1 MRHVLRAASLIS
13 VLTLPLVATGQEL
26 LMRPT
31 PPPAV
36 TAESEPWYVAR
47 APLLFGGTLY
57 FPAGP
62 QVHFNRDEMV
72 RTGYFGAIPVY
83 VRTTLE
89 PRSVIFVPLSGGLMQ
104 PYERRRSGELAG
116 TEGSIPPSF
125 PIENPAERRDDAS
138 RRLGAIGPPTGAPST
153 LDSSIVALTETVPT
167 PPATRA
173 LGTTGMV
180 PLHPLASAV
189 RPEGLNSVFV
199 TFENQRWFS
208 SGEAVPFEAG
218 AFRQVG
224 THTGL
229 AVYSHPAH
237 PGTIYIPVARD
248 AAALVA
254 PYSNVRSR

>member
-1 MRHVLRAASLIS
+1 MRHVLRAASVIS
-13 VLTLPLVATGQEL
+13 VLMLPLVATGQEL
-26 LMRPT
+26 LMQST

-36 TAESEPWYVAR
+36 TAESEPWFVAR

-83 VRTTLE
+83 TRTTLE
-89 PRSVIFVPLSGGLMQ
+89 PGSVIFVPLSGGLMQ

-125 PIENPAERRDDAS
+125 PIENPAERRDDAW
-138 RRLGAIGPPTGAPST
+138 RRLGAIGPPTGAATAPA
-153 LDSSIVALTETVPT
+153 SSIVAFTETAPT
-167 PPATRA
+167 PSATRA

-180 PLHPLASAV
+180 RRHPLATAV
-189 RPEGLNSVFV
+189 RPEGLNGVFV
-199 TFENQRWFS
+199 TFDNQRWFS
-208 SGEAVPFEAG
+208 SGEAVPFDAA

-224 THTGL
+224 TQNGL

-248 AAALVA
+248 VAGLVA